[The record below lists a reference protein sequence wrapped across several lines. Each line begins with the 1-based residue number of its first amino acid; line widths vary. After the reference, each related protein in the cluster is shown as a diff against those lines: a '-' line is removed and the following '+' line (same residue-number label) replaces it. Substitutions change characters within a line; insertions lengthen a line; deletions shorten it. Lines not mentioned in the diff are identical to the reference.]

1 MGNEFPATAKE
12 VELSFQFKALS
23 RPCLYKVSTDVL
35 TWIKF
40 HDLHFTAELNSRGFI
55 QDQAQANYLA
65 GLTNGKKFFLMKK
78 CSSKSVTRLWKPFAL
93 LLKMSMIPLQAK
105 TIRNHLV
112 HVDRRSKTPGQ
123 WESADTKCKSKS
135 KHIFIFIFNDFSR
148 VKEWWCLKQQWHTFK
163 VFKSCHQGCVTWKIT
178 HNLFWGKGT
187 R

>member
-1 MGNEFPATAKE
+1 MICTSQQNSILGVLFRTKHRQITW
-12 VELSFQFKALS
+12 LCRSSFT
-23 RPCLYKVSTDVL
+23 P
-35 TWIKF
+35 
-40 HDLHFTAELNSRGFI
+40 
-55 QDQAQANYLA
+55 

-78 CSSKSVTRLWKPFAL
+78 FSSKSVTRLWKPFAL
-93 LLKMSMIPLQAK
+93 LLKMTMIPLQVK

-135 KHIFIFIFNDFSR
+135 KHIFIFVFNDFSR

-178 HNLFWGKGT
+178 HNLFWGKRTSQKGDDHQIWIF
-187 R
+187 